1 MTFDSKIITRSCAFL
16 SNGNVI
22 DSYFSIKTFVH
33 CHVKLFLIYIFIL
46 FSNSK
51 INLNYFL
58 LYLEYISVF
67 PKKNCFQDEDVK
79 FLLYLNNRCSY
90 CFHFVTAM
98 QAIRWVALGRAALQ
112 FKSVLV
118 VVITGNE
125 GEITA
130 KCVTIA
136 LQKVRLTSNANT
148 FNNH

>member
-33 CHVKLFLIYIFIL
+33 CHVKFFFLYIFIL

-51 INLNYFL
+51 INFNYFL
-58 LYLEYISVF
+58 LTLEYISVF
-67 PKKNCFQDEDVK
+67 PQNDYFQDEDVK

-90 CFHFVTAM
+90 CFHFVTAK
-98 QAIRWVALGRAALQ
+98 QANRGVALGRAARQL
-112 FKSVLV
+112 KSVLV
-118 VVITGNE
+118 VVFTSNE
-125 GEITA
+125 GEIIA